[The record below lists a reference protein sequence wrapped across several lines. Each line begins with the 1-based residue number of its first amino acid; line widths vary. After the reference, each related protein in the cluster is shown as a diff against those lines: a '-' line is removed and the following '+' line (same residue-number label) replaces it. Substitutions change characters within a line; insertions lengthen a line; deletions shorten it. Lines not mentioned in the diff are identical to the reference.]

1 MLSFKHG
8 SRETFSKV
16 WVILMKHDPFELFHT
31 FHFSTGL
38 PVALYAATQCVQS
51 LPEEIRSVPA
61 FLDGGDALS
70 SIGLSPDQLLVAQ
83 YVANRYEERYIYFQ
97 INGELALLV
106 GPVLTEPMM
115 EGAISNLIRKNR
127 LPIKRKSALIEHY
140 ASMRI
145 LDETAYFYAGKLM
158 ELLFAR
164 ASSPEQNHVAAAYK
178 ESTLME
184 KYQKSTYKNRINLFQ
199 HPPYFM
205 EQEIF
210 RLITAGDKANSE
222 KLLRRINTQR
232 RAILAKEPLRS
243 LKNSLIGSC
252 TLFTRA
258 AIAGGA
264 SPDAAFTLSDT
275 YILEIESDDSLK
287 SLNDFEGKML
297 SGFVDM
303 VNGINEGRYSKV
315 IRNAIEYINNN
326 LSEKITVS
334 DIAEKTFVHPN
345 YLSTLFKKET
355 GSTLSNYILGRR
367 VEEAKYF
374 IRFGNN
380 AMSDIANFYQ
390 FCSQSHF
397 IATFKKFTGMTPAQY
412 RMQNGR
418 HSTAKSGDAS
428 QQATCHKNERIQ
440 TTRV

>member
-1 MLSFKHG
+1 
-8 SRETFSKV
+8 
-16 WVILMKHDPFELFHT
+16 MKYDPFELFYT

-38 PVALYAATQCVQS
+38 PVALYAASQCVQS
-51 LPEEIRSVPA
+51 LPEDIRSVPV

-70 SIGLSPDQLLVAQ
+70 SLGFSPDQQLVAQ

-97 INGELALLV
+97 INDELSLLV

-127 LPIKRKSALIEHY
+127 LPIKRKSALTEHY

-158 ELLFAR
+158 ELLFIS
-164 ASSPEQNHVAAAYK
+164 ASIPVQNNENTANR
-178 ESTLME
+178 ESALVE
-184 KYQKSTYKNRINLFQ
+184 KYHKSTYENRINLFS

-205 EQEIF
+205 EQEIS
-210 RLITAGDKANSE
+210 RLITAGDKINSE
-222 KLLRRINTQR
+222 KLLTRINTER
-232 RAILAKEPLRS
+232 RAVLAKEPLRS
-243 LKNSLIGSC
+243 LKNSLIASC

-275 YILEIESDDSLK
+275 YILEIENDDSLK

-297 SGFVDM
+297 AGFVDM
-303 VNGINEGRYSKV
+303 VNGINENRYSRV
-315 IRNAIEYINNN
+315 IRNAIEYINNS
-326 LSEKITVS
+326 LSEKITIA

-355 GSTLSNYILGRR
+355 GSTLSNYILSRR

-374 IRFGNN
+374 IRYGSN

-412 RMQNGR
+412 RAQSVRRG
-418 HSTAKSGDAS
+418 AGKGG
-428 QQATCHKNERIQ
+428 
-440 TTRV
+440 

>member
-1 MLSFKHG
+1 
-8 SRETFSKV
+8 
-16 WVILMKHDPFELFHT
+16 MKHDLFELFHT

-38 PVALYAATQCVQS
+38 PVAVYAAAQRVQS
-51 LPEEIRSVPA
+51 LPEEICSVPA
-61 FLDGGDALS
+61 FLDGGDPLS
-70 SIGLSPDQLLVAQ
+70 SIGLSPGQLLVSQ

-97 INGELALLV
+97 INGGLALLV

-127 LPIKRKSALIEHY
+127 LPIKRKTALIEHY

-145 LDETAYFYAGKLM
+145 MDETAYFYAGKLI
-158 ELLFAR
+158 ELLFAY
-164 ASSPEQNHVAAAYK
+164 ASSPEQSDAAAAYK
-178 ESTLME
+178 ESALPE
-184 KYQKSTYKNRINLFQ
+184 KYHESTYENRINLFQ

-205 EQEIF
+205 EQEIS
-210 RLITAGDKANSE
+210 RLITAGDKVNSE
-222 KLLRRINTQR
+222 KLLRRINMQR
-232 RAILAKEPLRS
+232 RAILAREPLRS

-264 SPDAAFTLSDT
+264 PPDAAFTLSDT

-287 SLNDFEGKML
+287 SLNNLEGKML

-303 VNGINEGRYSKV
+303 VNGINEDRYSKV
-315 IRNAIEYINNN
+315 IRNAIEYINNS
-326 LSEKITVS
+326 LSEKITVAG
-334 DIAEKTFVHPN
+334 IAEKTFVHPN

-355 GSTLSNYILGRR
+355 GSTLSSYILGRR

-380 AMSDIANFYQ
+380 AMSDIASFYQ
-390 FCSQSHF
+390 FCTQSHF

-412 RMQNGR
+412 RAQNAR
-418 HSTAKSGDAS
+418 RSATKSGGAS
-428 QQATCHKNERIQ
+428 QQAEK
-440 TTRV
+440 